1 MSEPTTKIPHIKA
14 DAQVPVVL
22 TSGTIAELQSVLMY
36 ILDSHSK
43 EDIEAFQS
51 KLSASKELSIWESS
65 AFAMVRLLKVIHDAA
80 VTNDQV
86 VYKDIDSSLS
96 GLIH

>member
-1 MSEPTTKIPHIKA
+1 MSESTKIPHIKA
-14 DAQVPVVL
+14 EALVPVNL

-51 KLSASKELSIWESS
+51 KLSASKELSTWEAS

-80 VTNDQV
+80 VSTDQV
-86 VYKDIDSSLS
+86 VYKDIESSIA
-96 GLIH
+96 GITQ